1 MVLRKGMTRSDFFFF
16 GKRITLGAQWLIA
29 KKEADL
35 ERWEGKKR
43 HGRSHLPALGG
54 SGGGVEK

>member
-29 KKEADL
+29 KL
-35 ERWEGKKR
+35 GSRFGKV
-43 HGRSHLPALGG
+43 GRQ
-54 SGGGVEK
+54 